1 MRIFCRASNVPK
13 CNFPSFEKLSKML
26 FLNYSDGNRQLSLD
40 IVTVC
45 QKRHTLRSST
55 TPLPKVFLATKA
67 KEKLFM
73 TGSHKQIFL
82 LLDFLFKVRTRNER
96 TNDNKIIYSL
106 KPEAATYLVECHEMW
121 RQNFSRM
128 YLHLMTIVPTEIS
141 MEPSKDYTSQ
151 GLIDYNSFN

>member
-1 MRIFCRASNVPK
+1 
-13 CNFPSFEKLSKML
+13 
-26 FLNYSDGNRQLSLD
+26 
-40 IVTVC
+40 
-45 QKRHTLRSST
+45 
-55 TPLPKVFLATKA
+55 
-67 KEKLFM
+67 M